1 MVIINEP
8 KAAGIVALCLLFVN
22 PPTAC
27 AKTDACSENN
37 IEIRQI
43 AADAPGMSKSNA
55 FFAILNVG
63 SAPCRLSAQLVRIGE
78 TALTVD
84 FHDNT
89 KVDFVLPPLRDNHF
103 IHAKDV
109 IGLTSVT
116 IAPAARQ
123 DTLAHCIFNWKTENR
138 LLPTMRDTTL
148 RLSLRRRKSFRFCVA
163 GFSGRPMRDAARQNA
178 VLYREPRNRRSKTA
192 GVWLKRRRRRGTPNA
207 YPSGVARE
215 LAS

>member
-89 KVDFVLPPLRDNHF
+89 EVDFVLPPLRDNHF

-109 IGLTSVT
+109 IGFNVSNDSASGPTRHIGALYFQLENGESFTADYAGYDT
-116 IAPAARQ
+116 APFAPQAQIIPFFAWPVFQGDQCVMPRGKTLSFIENPEIDARKP
-123 DTLAHCIFNWKTENR
+123 LAC
-138 LLPTMRDTTL
+138 
-148 RLSLRRRKSFRFCVA
+148 
-163 GFSGRPMRDAARQNA
+163 G
-178 VLYREPRNRRSKTA
+178 
-192 GVWLKRRRRRGTPNA
+192 
-207 YPSGVARE
+207 
-215 LAS
+215 